1 MEKQEV
7 IGLIQ
12 QTLSDAQ
19 VEVEGADCSFT
30 CKVVSSQFAGMR
42 PVQRQ
47 QAVLGCFGEY
57 LADGRLHAMTVQA
70 FTPEELAA
78 RSSSLTQLS
87 L

>member
-7 IGLIQ
+7 ISLIQ
-12 QTLSDAQ
+12 QTLDDAR

-30 CKVVSSQFAGMR
+30 CKVVSSRFAGMR
-42 PVQRQ
+42 PVMRQ
-47 QAVLGCFGEY
+47 QLVLGCFGEY

-70 FTPEELAA
+70 WTPEELAA
-78 RSSSLTQLS
+78 TSNNLTQLT